1 MKLFFF
7 MVILST
13 FFIFYFIY
21 YNKKKYFISDLTIKE
36 LLKEFDKSKENYL
49 V

>member
-1 MKLFFF
+1 